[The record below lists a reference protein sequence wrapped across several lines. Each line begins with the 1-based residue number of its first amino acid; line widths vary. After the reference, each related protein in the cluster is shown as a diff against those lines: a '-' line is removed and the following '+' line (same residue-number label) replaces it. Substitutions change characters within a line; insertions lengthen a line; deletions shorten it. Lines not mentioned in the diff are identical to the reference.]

1 MKKSTLI
8 NFINRYF
15 LAEATD
21 SIKIE
26 SKNGR
31 LHTKFIT
38 SDNQLVGE
46 LNADIDLKTDT
57 NIGIYATSALLKM
70 LSACG
75 SDIDVDLTV
84 VSDKAVSMNISD
96 NVLDMSFILADMS
109 VVRDV
114 PALTQVPDWHCSI
127 DITNDFIDKY
137 IKSKGALPNA
147 ENFGIRCK
155 NGKAE
160 LVINY
165 SEINDNRIQFQIDN
179 AEVHSDMSIVCFQAN
194 LFKEILLANK
204 GTKGTFEVSSAGLG
218 RVSFT
223 GDDYDAVY
231 YLVQLKV

>member
-96 NVLDMSFILADMS
+96 NVLDMSFILE
-109 VVRDV
+109 
-114 PALTQVPDWHCSI
+114 L
-127 DITNDFIDKY
+127 FI
-137 IKSKGALPNA
+137 I
-147 ENFGIRCK
+147 
-155 NGKAE
+155 
-160 LVINY
+160 
-165 SEINDNRIQFQIDN
+165 
-179 AEVHSDMSIVCFQAN
+179 
-194 LFKEILLANK
+194 
-204 GTKGTFEVSSAGLG
+204 
-218 RVSFT
+218 
-223 GDDYDAVY
+223 
-231 YLVQLKV
+231 